1 MATIGSP
8 LVKFAIIR
16 AILFSKYTINLQ
28 MSNENRK
35 MKAKDMPICG
45 EFSGLMHG
53 GDRLFGVHPR
63 TFGKTVSFT

>member
-8 LVKFAIIR
+8 FVKFAIIR

-35 MKAKDMPICG
+35 MKAKDMPIYG
-45 EFSGLMHG
+45 EFSGFMDG
-53 GDRLFGVHPR
+53 CDRLLGVHLR
-63 TFGKTVSFT
+63 TFGKTVS